1 MDLAGIPLPRRTVL
15 RYGIGAA
22 ATTLLASA
30 GLLASAERA
39 AADVVNAQLH
49 ALNGE
54 RTMIDGLV
62 VPVLG
67 FGSTAQRAEIPGG
80 ILKVQTGDTVNVT
93 ITNGTTRQVGL
104 AVPGLDGVDPNP
116 VAPGTTRTVSFR
128 APDKPGTFCY
138 VGTIDGSADT
148 GRALG
153 ATGALVVRPREYPPS
168 FPGRVP
174 IDALFPGAL
183 RNPDGTPRA
192 RRQPLFGNQ
201 QVEIPT
207 EIVQERTWLFA
218 ELNPATARDLAGGRV
233 ALPNDPEPEYF
244 LINGISGM
252 LAVEDPATFLEG
264 RAGSLLESGDA
275 TLVRMI
281 NTGRAPRSVHFHGN
295 HIWVLSHPDT
305 PWIVGTNKDTVRVP
319 PGTVV
324 DVLFPFNTPPDS
336 LPVVD
341 RAQKYVVHDHIE
353 MAETASGG
361 HYAGGMVSEA
371 VFD

>member
-1 MDLAGIPLPRRTVL
+1 MDTADPRVSRRAVL
-15 RYGIGAA
+15 RLGTGTA
-22 ATTLLASA
+22 ATLALASA
-30 GLLASAERA
+30 GLLGTARRA
-39 AADVVNAQLH
+39 AADVVDAEVF
-49 ALNGE
+49 ALDGE

-67 FGSTAQRAEIPGG
+67 FGSTPAQAEIPGG
-80 ILKVQTGDTVNVT
+80 RLEVETGDTVNLT
-93 ITNGTTRQVGL
+93 ISNGTTRRIGL
-104 AVPGLDGVDPNP
+104 AVPGVPGVDGTPI
-116 VAPGTTRTVSFR
+116 APGGTRTISFT
-128 APDKPGTFCY
+128 APARPGTFVY
-138 VGTIDGSADT
+138 IGTVDGSADT

-153 ATGALVVRPREYPPS
+153 ATGALVVRARGAAGSIE
-168 FPGRVP
+168 
-174 IDALFPGAL
+174 ANFPGAL
-183 RNPDGTPRA
+183 ARA
-192 RRQPLFGNQ
+192 RRQPLFGTQ
-201 QVEIPT
+201 QATIPT
-207 EIVQERTWLFA
+207 QIVQERTWLFA

-252 LAVEDPATFLEG
+252 LAVEDPATYLEG
-264 RAGSLLESGDA
+264 EAGSLTEPGDA

-319 PGTVV
+319 PGTAV

-336 LPVVD
+336 FPVVD

>member
-1 MDLAGIPLPRRTVL
+1 MDLADTPLPRRTVL
-15 RYGIGAA
+15 RYGFGAA

-54 RTMIDGLV
+54 RIMIDGLI

-80 ILKVQTGDTVNVT
+80 RLEVQTGDTVNVT

-104 AVPGLDGVDPNP
+104 AVPGVPGVDPAP
-116 VAPGTTRTVSFR
+116 VPPGTSRTVSFS
-128 APDKPGTFCY
+128 APSRPGTFSY

-153 ATGALVVRPREYPPS
+153 TTGALVVRSREDPRSIEAN
-168 FPGRVP
+168 FPGF
-174 IDALFPGAL
+174 LG
-183 RNPDGTPRA
+183 RA

-201 QVEIPT
+201 QAAIPT

-233 ALPNDPEPEYF
+233 ALPSDPEPEYF

-264 RAGSLLESGDA
+264 RAGSLLTPGDA

-305 PWIVGTNKDTVRVP
+305 PWIVGANKDTVRVP